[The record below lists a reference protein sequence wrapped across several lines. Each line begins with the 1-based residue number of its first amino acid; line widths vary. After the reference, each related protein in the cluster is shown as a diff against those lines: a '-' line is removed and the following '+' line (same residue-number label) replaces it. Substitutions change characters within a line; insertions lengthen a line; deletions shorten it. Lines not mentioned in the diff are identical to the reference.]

1 MNGCASGP
9 ALIEGLTATLKSAI
23 KIKVMMYRNA
33 ILLFLVTEIN
43 ARKQRENTFVIK
55 KEQNKKQNT
64 ATQKQ
69 DCLVCEVHLQIYLG
83 VNE

>member
-55 KEQNKKQNT
+55 KGTKQKT
-64 ATQKQ
+64 EHSHTKAR
-69 DCLVCEVHLQIYLG
+69 LLG
-83 VNE
+83 M